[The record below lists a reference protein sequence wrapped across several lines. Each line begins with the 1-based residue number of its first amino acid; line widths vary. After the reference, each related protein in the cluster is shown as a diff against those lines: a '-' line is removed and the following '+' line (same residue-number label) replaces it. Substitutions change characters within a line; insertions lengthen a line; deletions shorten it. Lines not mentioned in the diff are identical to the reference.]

1 MSDNDYNNLEKL
13 ILTVLAIVSIMVL
26 ALLMSGCKQ
35 TEYVYVP
42 EHSTDT
48 LYINKVQRDSIKVH
62 DSIYV
67 HEWTKGDTIFVESR
81 KWLTK
86 YVEKEVHDT
95 IYEATHDTI
104 AKPYPVEV
112 KVEKELT
119 WWQRTKMKAGVA
131 FIALLGGAI
140 LLLLYKL
147 ARRLGLINF

>member
-1 MSDNDYNNLEKL
+1 MSENDWNNLEKVVL
-13 ILTVLAIVSIMVL
+13 VILSVIT
-26 ALLMSGCKQ
+26 LMIAAMLMTSCRQ
-35 TEYVYVP
+35 VEYVTVP
-42 EHSTDT
+42 EVHSDT
-48 LYINKVQRDSIKVH
+48 LYINKVQRDSINVH
-62 DSIYV
+62 DSIFV
-67 HEWTKGDTIFVESR
+67 NVNGDTVRIE
-81 KWLTK
+81 KWHTK
-86 YVEKEVHDT
+86 YIESIKHDT

-140 LLLLYKL
+140 LWLLYKL